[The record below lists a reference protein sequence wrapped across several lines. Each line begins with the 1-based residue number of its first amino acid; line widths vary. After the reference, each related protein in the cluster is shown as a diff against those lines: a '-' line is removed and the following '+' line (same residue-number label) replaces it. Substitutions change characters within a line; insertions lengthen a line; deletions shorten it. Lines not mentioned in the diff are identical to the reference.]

1 MYVNNLQLCLYF
13 EIVMH
18 FILFNTLYYIL
29 GITFEYDVSS
39 YIKYKYSNEVVL
51 FMIIPINKFG
61 LFYRL

>member
-1 MYVNNLQLCLYF
+1 
-13 EIVMH
+13 MH

-29 GITFEYDVSS
+29 GITSEYDVLS